1 MHNKKSLH
9 DDDEGNVVD
18 DDDLSLL
25 LVLYTLSKIHLMK
38 IRKFSLH
45 SDESLLINIVDI
57 SSSRKSRG
65 LKLMILLKMGMC
77 EVVMIRMKNIAQL
90 SLMLILLPLLLFS

>member
-1 MHNKKSLH
+1 MSIISMNNKKSLH
-9 DDDEGNVVD
+9 MMMMRVM
-18 DDDLSLL
+18 LLTMTIYPL

-65 LKLMILLKMGMC
+65 LETNDIVEDGN
-77 EVVMIRMKNIAQL
+77 V
-90 SLMLILLPLLLFS
+90 

>member
-9 DDDEGNVVD
+9 MMMRVM
-18 DDDLSLL
+18 LL
-25 LVLYTLSKIHLMK
+25 TMTIYPYYWYYIHYLKIHLMK

-65 LKLMILLKMGMC
+65 LETNDIVEDGN
-77 EVVMIRMKNIAQL
+77 V
-90 SLMLILLPLLLFS
+90 

>member
-1 MHNKKSLH
+1 
-9 DDDEGNVVD
+9 
-18 DDDLSLL
+18 
-25 LVLYTLSKIHLMK
+25 MK

-65 LKLMILLKMGMC
+65 LETNDIVEDGN
-77 EVVMIRMKNIAQL
+77 V
-90 SLMLILLPLLLFS
+90 

>member
-1 MHNKKSLH
+1 
-9 DDDEGNVVD
+9 
-18 DDDLSLL
+18 
-25 LVLYTLSKIHLMK
+25 MK

-65 LKLMILLKMGMC
+65 LETNDIVEDGNVWSGNDKDEEYGST
-77 EVVMIRMKNIAQL
+77 L
-90 SLMLILLPLLLFS
+90 SLMLML